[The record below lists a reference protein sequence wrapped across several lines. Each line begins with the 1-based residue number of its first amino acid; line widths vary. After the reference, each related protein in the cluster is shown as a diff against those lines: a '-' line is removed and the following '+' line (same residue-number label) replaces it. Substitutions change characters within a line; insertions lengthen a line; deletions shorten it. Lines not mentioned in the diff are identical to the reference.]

1 MVFSDDDKVVL
12 KNEYEEFG
20 MNADLAKA
28 PCQELTLFVSKAVI
42 ATLQRNENYGS
53 QKSIRVPGD
62 RGNGREP
69 RIS

>member
-1 MVFSDDDKVVL
+1 MVFSDDGKVFH

-42 ATLQRNENYGS
+42 ATLQKN
-53 QKSIRVPGD
+53 
-62 RGNGREP
+62 
-69 RIS
+69 

>member
-28 PCQELTLFVSKAVI
+28 PCQELALFVSKAVI
-42 ATLQRNENYGS
+42 ASNITKKRKLWIARKYQGA
-53 QKSIRVPGD
+53 PDD
-62 RGNGREP
+62 RCNG
-69 RIS
+69 

>member
-28 PCQELTLFVSKAVI
+28 K
-42 ATLQRNENYGS
+42 NWH
-53 QKSIRVPGD
+53 
-62 RGNGREP
+62 
-69 RIS
+69 

>member
-1 MVFSDDDKVVL
+1 MVFSDDDKVVI

-20 MNADLAKA
+20 MNADLAQA
-28 PCQELTLFVSKAVI
+28 PCQKLVLFVSKAVI
-42 ATLQRNENYGS
+42 STLLRNKNYGS
-53 QKSIRVPGD
+53 QESIRTPGD